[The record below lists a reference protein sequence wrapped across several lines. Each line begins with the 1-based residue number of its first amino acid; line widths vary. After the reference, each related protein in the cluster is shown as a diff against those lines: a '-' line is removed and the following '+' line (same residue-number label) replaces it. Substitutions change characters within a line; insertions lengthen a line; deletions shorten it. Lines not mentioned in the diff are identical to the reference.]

1 MNNKRAKISESQN
14 LKLEIIA
21 IFSLVLFALASFFL
35 TNIFS
40 ASKSNKE
47 IEIYVAGEKITHING
62 VPVDINVD
70 GTFTIKNGG
79 NINVIEIKNKKI
91 RCIESNCPDQICV
104 RHGYLNPDIVNDLIV
119 CAPHKLMI
127 LYN

>member
-21 IFSLVLFALASFFL
+21 ILSLVLFALASFFL

-47 IEIYVAGEKITHING
+47 IEIYVDGEKITHING

-79 NINVIEIKNKKI
+79 NINVIEIKNKKV
-91 RCIESNCPDQICV
+91 RCINSNCPDQICV
-104 RHGYLNPDIVNDLIV
+104 CHGYLNPDIVNDLIV

>member
-21 IFSLVLFALASFFL
+21 ILSLVLFALASFFL
-35 TNIFS
+35 TNISS

-47 IEIYVAGEKITHING
+47 IEIYVAGEKITNING
-62 VPVDINVD
+62 APIDINVD

-79 NINVIEIKNKKI
+79 NINVIEIKNKKV
-91 RCIESNCPDQICV
+91 RCINSNCPDQICV

>member
-21 IFSLVLFALASFFL
+21 ILSLVLFALASFFL
-35 TNIFS
+35 TNISS

-70 GTFTIKNGG
+70 GTFTIENAG